1 MILLTAL
8 PVLAAVT
15 AGIFHA
21 RTRVHRMI
29 LEGLRAP
36 RVPHDLTHELP
47 DQSRLARPRIVVRA
61 PIECWLPAVDGS
73 RLFAWHLPAP
83 ASATAPAVVLMHG
96 WGANGAM
103 LLPLARALQGA
114 GWHVLLPDARCHGR
128 SDDASFS
135 SLPRFAE
142 DIDAALAW
150 LGTQPAVDRSRVVLI
165 GHSVGAAA
173 ALLCASRRTDLSG
186 VVSVS
191 AFAHPAEVMR
201 RWLAQRRIPFRPAGW
216 YVLRHVQRVIGTS
229 FDAIA
234 PVNTIAGMACPVLLV
249 HGVRDEIVPHGDAGR
264 LAAAARPGVVEA
276 LSIDG
281 AHDLGQALDQH
292 LPALL
297 RFLDRCLQQ
306 PALRAAQTGHDR
318 SMNPDTLPIRSVAG
332 RGNEERYS
340 QPRIAPAPPRGAT
353 PCNP

>member
-1 MILLTAL
+1 MRMKTL
-8 PVLAAVT
+8 LAALAASTGT
-15 AGIFHA
+15 AAAAFFV
-21 RTRVHRMI
+21 RTGVHRMI

-36 RVPHDLTHELP
+36 RVAHDL
-47 DQSRLARPRIVVRA
+47 PRHPALGHACDDA
-61 PIECWLPAVDGS
+61 PERIERWLTAADGS
-73 RLFAWHLPAP
+73 RLFAYHLPAP
-83 ASATAPAVVLMHG
+83 GTAPAPAIVLMHG
-96 WGANGAM
+96 WGANAAM
-103 LLPLARALQGA
+103 LLPVAQPLQDA

-128 SDDASFS
+128 SDDAAFT

-150 LGTQPAVDRSRVVLI
+150 LRSQPGVDRSRVVLM

-173 ALLCASRRTDLSG
+173 ALLCASRRGDLAG

-201 RWLAQRRIPFRPAGW
+201 RWLAVRRIPFRPFGW

-234 PVNTIAGMACPVLLV
+234 PVDTIARVGCPVLLV
-249 HGVRDEIVPHGDAGR
+249 HGIDDEIVPHGDAAR
-264 LAAAARPGVVEA
+264 LAAAGRSGRVET

-281 AHDLGQALDQH
+281 AHDLGDAMHRH

-297 RFLDRCLQQ
+297 RFLDHCVQ
-306 PALRAAQTGHDR
+306 PAADTRAAAAAHEP
-318 SMNPDTLPIRSVAG
+318 SSHPDMLPPRGMAG
-332 RGNEERYS
+332 RGIDN
-340 QPRIAPAPPRGAT
+340 QTNPRRTAPASLRGAT
-353 PCNP
+353 ACNP